1 MTPITITDYINKMR
15 YLSKLFDNINLT
27 DEQIQDINDIFN
39 KKKSDLKTP
48 INFIN
53 LSNNDIIN
61 KLKDKYKKNR
71 TLIGYL
77 NVVFV
82 FKRQLNM
89 EVNDLKDEI
98 MDISNQIV
106 IEREQNLIN
115 DNNLIDL
122 DINHINNN
130 IIKLSTELERL
141 IYGLYTLLPPR
152 RLDYRFLVLIKNKD
166 DLFKE
171 TEFNYIYLNDNH
183 IFLVFNE
190 YKTKYKYKQQQF
202 EFYNPDLVFLF
213 NDYINKFDIQNNEF
227 IFAKK
232 NNELMPYYLF
242 SRLIQKVF
250 FKIYEKN
257 ITMNDIRHSW
267 ANKINKEIQHKTLKE
282 LTDITNFMGHSV
294 IENLK
299 YRRLV

>member
-77 NVVFV
+77 NVIFV

-130 IIKLSTELERL
+130 IIKLSTELER
-141 IYGLYTLLPPR
+141 
-152 RLDYRFLVLIKNKD
+152 
-166 DLFKE
+166 
-171 TEFNYIYLNDNH
+171 
-183 IFLVFNE
+183 
-190 YKTKYKYKQQQF
+190 
-202 EFYNPDLVFLF
+202 
-213 NDYINKFDIQNNEF
+213 
-227 IFAKK
+227 
-232 NNELMPYYLF
+232 
-242 SRLIQKVF
+242 
-250 FKIYEKN
+250 
-257 ITMNDIRHSW
+257 
-267 ANKINKEIQHKTLKE
+267 
-282 LTDITNFMGHSV
+282 
-294 IENLK
+294 
-299 YRRLV
+299 